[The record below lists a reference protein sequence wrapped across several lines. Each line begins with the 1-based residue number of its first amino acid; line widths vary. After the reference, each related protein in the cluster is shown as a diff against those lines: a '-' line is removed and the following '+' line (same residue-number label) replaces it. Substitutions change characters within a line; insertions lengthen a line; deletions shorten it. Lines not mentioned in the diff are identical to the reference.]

1 MLGVSAGG
9 GWEQNVAD
17 DTPNPA
23 GPADQALGAPG
34 HPEPAPNRED
44 SSPDIDSPNTDS
56 TAERKS
62 TRPGRQLDANS
73 EEPGSSASWGKALR
87 RAGGILLPRA
97 RRRRRWSLL
106 VPVIA
111 ALAGLLFTTT
121 AHTAAGTNL
130 RDDRRPELTRLIGER
145 KVQVEDEA
153 NRATQLRAKIDST
166 TRAQAGSDDRVAQ
179 QQQRADAVGPD
190 AGFSP
195 VRGPGLVV
203 VLNDAPRR
211 PDGTLPAGARPD
223 DVVVHQ
229 QDVQSVVNALWA
241 GGGEAMVIMDIRV
254 ISTSAVRCV
263 GNTLLLHDRV
273 YSPPFEI
280 KAIGD
285 PDRLRA
291 ALDADPGV
299 EAVKAA
305 ASLYG
310 LGYTVEEQNDILAPA
325 HVGSGTLEYAEAA
338 N

>member
-1 MLGVSAGG
+1 MLRASAGG
-9 GWEQNVAD
+9 GWGQSVAD
-17 DTPNPA
+17 DTPESEHSAQPPPEQDLSPTNPDKISSNHPDA
-23 GPADQALGAPG
+23 REEQGA
-34 HPEPAPNRED
+34 
-44 SSPDIDSPNTDS
+44 S
-56 TAERKS
+56 T
-62 TRPGRQLDANS
+62 
-73 EEPGSSASWGKALR
+73 SWGAALR
-87 RAGGILLPRA
+87 RAGAVLVPRT
-97 RRRRRWSLL
+97 RRRRWSLL

-153 NRATQLRAKIDST
+153 NRAAALRAQIDDT
-166 TRAQAGSDDRVAQ
+166 TRTEAGSDNRVAQ
-179 QQQRADAVGPD
+179 QQARADASKQD
-190 AGFSP
+190 SGFAA
-195 VRGPGLVV
+195 VRGPGLRV
-203 VLNDAPRR
+203 VLDDAPRR
-211 PDGTLPAGARPD
+211 SDGKLPAGARPD

-241 GGGEAMVIMDIRV
+241 GGAEAMVIMDIRV

-285 PDRLRA
+285 SNRLRA

-299 EAVKAA
+299 RAFRDAA
-305 ASLYG
+305 NLYG
-310 LGYTVEEQNDILAPA
+310 LGYTVQPQTDILAPA
-325 HVGSGTLEYAEAA
+325 HVGSGTLEYAKAA
-338 N
+338 P